1 MIHINITLSHIIG
14 FIIWFSYFNYIIYI
28 LDKKTKYRD
37 DVGMKIK
44 YLFIFTFGGIFC
56 LLFLDEIKEQRKIDY
71 FKYAVLYRS
80 EKIKKFG
87 EELYDSDVLNEHN
100 NMKRYLK
107 IKNIKKELRWKKLK
121 EMVK

>member
-44 YLFIFTFGGIFC
+44 YLFIFIFGGFFC
-56 LLFLDEIKEQRKIDY
+56 LFFLDKIKEQRKIDY
-71 FKYAVLYRS
+71 FKYAVLYRD
-80 EKIKKFG
+80 EKIKRLG
-87 EELYDSDVLNEHN
+87 ESIYNDEILNEHN
-100 NMKRYLK
+100 NMKIYLK
-107 IKNIKKELRWKKLK
+107 IKKVKKDIKWKRLK